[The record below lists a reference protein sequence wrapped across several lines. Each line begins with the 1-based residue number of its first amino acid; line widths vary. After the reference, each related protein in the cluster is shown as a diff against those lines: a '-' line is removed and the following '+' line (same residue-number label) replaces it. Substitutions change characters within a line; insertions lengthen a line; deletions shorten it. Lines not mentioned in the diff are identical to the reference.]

1 MGRSPWDGLIPPP
14 SSSSVSSPFHMSSE
28 SPELFHRRNMRWNM
42 GMGQT
47 TQMMIK
53 KIRDLQMK
61 LNPKK
66 EVKDLKKVMKS
77 PMMVVMSPKKVVKN
91 PVKRVTSPKKVVMNP
106 KMVVKTPKM
115 VVMNPKMVVVN
126 LMVMKNLT
134 KVVRTQVMV
143 VIKVRRVVGNQK
155 KVVMGQVMV
164 VSNQMKVVRDPK
176 KVVMKKVKAT
186 PPQHHHQHSPV
197 GIYHQ
202 LKNQEHQ
209 MMMKNAFSH
218 ARHHFHHQHYHL
230 VMGYQNLTLSP
241 AVSPACHPYPSII
254 VILRY
259 GPLKKWTNLQPI

>member
-53 KIRDLQMK
+53 KIKDLQMK
-61 LNPKK
+61 LSPRKVVTNPK
-66 EVKDLKKVMKS
+66 M
-77 PMMVVMSPKKVVKN
+77 
-91 PVKRVTSPKKVVMNP
+91 VVMNP

-115 VVMNPKMVVVN
+115 VVMTPKMVVVN
-126 LMVMKNLT
+126 LMVMKNLK

-143 VIKVRRVVGNQK
+143 VIKVRRVGGN
-155 KVVMGQVMV
+155 
-164 VSNQMKVVRDPK
+164 PK

-186 PPQHHHQHSPV
+186 PPQHQHHQHSPV

-202 LKNQEHQ
+202 LKNQ
-209 MMMKNAFSH
+209 
-218 ARHHFHHQHYHL
+218 
-230 VMGYQNLTLSP
+230 
-241 AVSPACHPYPSII
+241 
-254 VILRY
+254 
-259 GPLKKWTNLQPI
+259 

>member
-1 MGRSPWDGLIPPP
+1 
-14 SSSSVSSPFHMSSE
+14 
-28 SPELFHRRNMRWNM
+28 M

-53 KIRDLQMK
+53 KIKDLQMK

-66 EVKDLKKVMKS
+66 E
-77 PMMVVMSPKKVVKN
+77 
-91 PVKRVTSPKKVVMNP
+91 
-106 KMVVKTPKM
+106 
-115 VVMNPKMVVVN
+115 VMNPKMVVVN
-126 LMVMKNLT
+126 LMVMKNLK
-134 KVVRTQVMV
+134 KVVRT
-143 VIKVRRVVGNQK
+143 
-155 KVVMGQVMV
+155 QVMV

-186 PPQHHHQHSPV
+186 PPQHQHHQHSPV

-209 MMMKNAFSH
+209 MMMKNAYSH

>member
-1 MGRSPWDGLIPPP
+1 MGRGRRRSPWDGLTPPP
-14 SSSSVSSPFHMSSE
+14 SSSSVSSPSHMSSE
-28 SPELFHRRNMRWNM
+28 SPELFHRRNMRCNM

-53 KIRDLQMK
+53 KIKDLQMK

-66 EVKDLKKVMKS
+66 KVRDLKKVMKS

-91 PVKRVTSPKKVVMNP
+91 PVKGVTSPKKVV
-106 KMVVKTPKM
+106 T
-115 VVMNPKMVVVN
+115 NPKMVVVN
-126 LMVMKNLT
+126 LMVMKNLR

-155 KVVMGQVMV
+155 KVVIDQVMV

-186 PPQHHHQHSPV
+186 PPQHQHHQHSPV

-209 MMMKNAFSH
+209 MMMKNAYSH

>member
-53 KIRDLQMK
+53 KIKDLQMK

-66 EVKDLKKVMKS
+66 EVRDLKKVMKS
-77 PMMVVMSPKKVVKN
+77 PM
-91 PVKRVTSPKKVVMNP
+91 
-106 KMVVKTPKM
+106 M

-126 LMVMKNLT
+126 LMVMTNLK

-155 KVVMGQVMV
+155 KVVMDQVMV

-186 PPQHHHQHSPV
+186 PPQHQHHQHSPV